1 MSSAVARRYADGA
14 FALAR
19 EEQAVEAWRLE
30 MAKLDTLFDDEVL
43 QAAFRS
49 PAVSTDRRVELAR
62 RLASDLQPRTQ
73 NLMRLL
79 IEHRRTR
86 EMHAIRVEFDR
97 LADEAAGI
105 LHATLTTAVPLND
118 VEQERYRERLAR
130 KVAHEVRLHAEVD
143 PGLIGGARIKIGDHL
158 VDGTVRAKLDQLR
171 RTLHG

>member
-1 MSSAVARRYADGA
+1 MSSAVARRYAAGA

-19 EEQAVEAWRLE
+19 EELAVEAWRLE

-49 PAVSTDRRVELAR
+49 PAVSTLRRVELAR
-62 RLASDLQPRTQ
+62 PLASDLQPRTQ

-86 EMHAIRVEFDR
+86 EMHATREEFDR

-118 VEQERYRERLAR
+118 AEQERYRGRLAR
-130 KVAHEVRLHAEVD
+130 KVAHEVRLRAEVD
-143 PGLIGGARIKIGDHL
+143 PALIGGARIKIGDHL
-158 VDGTVRAKLDQLR
+158 ADGSLRAKLDQLR
-171 RTLHG
+171 RALQG